1 MLIASLANV
10 SGAGFNRGAVEVDFD
25 ATVLAQIVLFVVL
38 LLVLKPLLFDPM
50 LKLFE
55 EREKRIDGAKLEAR
69 KMDLDSVGAQSK
81 YEAAMHKARAAASV
95 EREALRQE
103 GVKTETE
110 ILGKVRDVT
119 AARVEE
125 GRKNVATQVASARET
140 LKRDADSLA
149 RDVATRVLGREVQ
162 G

>member
-10 SGAGFNRGAVEVDFD
+10 SGAGFHRGAVDVDFD
-25 ATVLAQIVLFVVL
+25 ATVIAQVVLFVVL

-69 KMDLDSVGAQSK
+69 KMDLDSVGAQTK
-81 YEAAMHKARAAASV
+81 YDEAMQKARAAAGV
-95 EREALRQE
+95 EREKLRQE
-103 GVKTETE
+103 GVKAEAE
-110 ILGKVRDVT
+110 ILGKVRDT
-119 AARVEE
+119 TTARVEE
-125 GRKNVATQVASARET
+125 GRKNVAAQVATARDA
-140 LKRDADSLA
+140 LKRDAESMA
-149 RDVATRVLGREVQ
+149 RDVATRILGREVQ